1 MGWRR
6 KGLRRREIRAEEGLE
21 STVRVAE
28 DWRREG
34 FQKEGAAGSST
45 VRRAVV

>member
-1 MGWRR
+1 MGWKR
-6 KGLRRREIRAEEGLE
+6 KGLIRREIRAEEGLE

-28 DWRREG
+28 DWRRQG
-34 FQKEGAAGSST
+34 FQKEGAGLST